1 MDKRANGQPLV
12 FKWKQSMSEMD
23 DLAAFA
29 VLIEAGSFTVAAEQL
44 GCSKGQLS
52 KRISQLEAG
61 YSVVLLHRTTRKL
74 SLTAAGAALLPQ
86 AQALV
91 VQVER
96 ARQALARLKDDLA
109 GPVRMTVPVS
119 LGETFFDGLLLEF
132 SEHYPQVQ
140 IELELNNS
148 YRDLARDGFDLGVR
162 LGAVENERLVAK
174 PLLAWHEMT
183 CASPAYLEQHG
194 EPLTPADLASHTCL
208 LNSHYS
214 GREEWLYH
222 QQHELLRV
230 RVSGTFASNHYN
242 LLKKAAL
249 VGAGIARLPSYVLP
263 AELADGRLRWLLR
276 DYQTR
281 SLPMYLVHP
290 YQGGLPRR
298 TQVLADYLVD
308 WFKRSGE
315 ALDRL

>member
-1 MDKRANGQPLV
+1 
-12 FKWKQSMSEMD
+12 MSEMD

-29 VLIEAGSFTVAAEQL
+29 VLIEAGSFTLAAQQL

-52 KRISQLEAG
+52 KRISLLETRF
-61 YSVVLLHRTTRKL
+61 SVVLLQRTTRRL

-96 ARQALARLKDDLA
+96 ARQALARLKDDMA

-132 SEHYPQVQ
+132 SGKYPEVQ
-140 IELELNNS
+140 IELDLSNN
-148 YRDLARDGFDLGVR
+148 YRDLSRDGFDLAVR
-162 LGAVENERLVAK
+162 SEVGNDERLVAR

-183 CASPAYLEQHG
+183 CASPAYLEQYG
-194 EPLTPADLASHTCL
+194 EPLTPQALAEHRCL

-230 RVSGTFASNHYN
+230 RVSGPFASNHYS

-249 VGAGIARLPSYVLP
+249 AGAGIARLPSYLLQ

-281 SLPMYLVHP
+281 RMPMYLVHP
-290 YQGGLPRR
+290 YQGGLPKR
-298 TQVLADYLVD
+298 TQVLADYLIG

-315 ALDRL
+315 ALDRLQHTT

>member
-1 MDKRANGQPLV
+1 
-12 FKWKQSMSEMD
+12 MSEMD

-29 VLIEAGSFTVAAEQL
+29 ILIEAGSFTLAAQQL

-52 KRISQLEAG
+52 KRISQLESRF
-61 YSVVLLHRTTRKL
+61 SVVLLQRTTRRL

-96 ARQALARLKDDLA
+96 ARQALARLKDDMA

-132 SEHYPQVQ
+132 SGKYPEVQ
-140 IELELNNS
+140 IELDLSNN
-148 YRDLARDGFDLGVR
+148 YCDLTRDGFDLAVR
-162 LGAVENERLVAK
+162 SEVGNDERLVAR

-183 CASPAYLEQHG
+183 CASPAYLEQYG
-194 EPLTPADLASHTCL
+194 EPMTPQALADHRCL

-230 RVSGTFASNHYN
+230 RVSGPFASNHYS

-249 VGAGIARLPSYVLP
+249 ASAGIARLPSYLLQ

-281 SLPMYLVHP
+281 RMPMYLVHP
-290 YQGGLPRR
+290 YQGGLPKR
-298 TQVLADYLVD
+298 TQVLADYLID

-315 ALDRL
+315 ALDRLR

>member
-1 MDKRANGQPLV
+1 
-12 FKWKQSMSEMD
+12 MD

-29 VLIEAGSFTVAAEQL
+29 VLVEAGSFTLAAQQL

-52 KRISQLEAG
+52 KRISQLEAQFA
-61 YSVVLLHRTTRKL
+61 VVLLHRTTRRL

-96 ARQALARLKDDLA
+96 AHQALARLKDDIA

-132 SEHYPQVQ
+132 SRDYPDVQ
-140 IELELNNS
+140 IELDLNNGF
-148 YRDLARDGFDLGVR
+148 RDLAREGFDLAIRTEVGSD
-162 LGAVENERLVAK
+162 ERLVSR
-174 PLLAWHEMT
+174 PLLVMTELT
-183 CASPAYLEQHG
+183 CASPAYLERHG
-194 EPLTPADLASHTCL
+194 EPRTPQELSSHRCL

-214 GREEWLYH
+214 GREEWQYH
-222 QQHELLRV
+222 REHELLRV
-230 RVSGTFASNHYN
+230 RVGGPFASNHYS

-276 DYQTR
+276 DYRTR
-281 SLPMYLVHP
+281 DMPLYLVHP

-298 TQVLADYLVD
+298 TQVLADYLIG

-315 ALDRL
+315 ALDRLQR

>member
-1 MDKRANGQPLV
+1 
-12 FKWKQSMSEMD
+12 MSEMD

-29 VLIEAGSFTVAAEQL
+29 ILIEAGSFTLAAQQL

-52 KRISQLEAG
+52 KRISQLESRF
-61 YSVVLLHRTTRKL
+61 SVVLLQRTTRRL

-96 ARQALARLKDDLA
+96 ARQALARLKDDMA

-132 SEHYPQVQ
+132 SGKYPEVQ
-140 IELELNNS
+140 IELDLSNN
-148 YRDLARDGFDLGVR
+148 YRDLSRDGFDLAVR
-162 LGAVENERLVAK
+162 SEVGNDERLVAR

-183 CASPAYLEQHG
+183 CASPAYLEQYG
-194 EPLTPADLASHTCL
+194 EPLTPQALAEHRCL

-230 RVSGTFASNHYN
+230 RVSGPFASNHYS

-249 VGAGIARLPSYVLP
+249 AGAGIARLPSYLLQ

-281 SLPMYLVHP
+281 RMPMYLVHP
-290 YQGGLPRR
+290 YQGGLPKR
-298 TQVLADYLVD
+298 TQVLADYLIG

-315 ALDRL
+315 ALDRLQHTT

>member
-1 MDKRANGQPLV
+1 
-12 FKWKQSMSEMD
+12 MSEMD

-29 VLIEAGSFTVAAEQL
+29 VLIEAGSFTLAAQQL

-52 KRISQLEAG
+52 KRISQLEAQFG
-61 YSVVLLHRTTRKL
+61 VVLLQRTTRRL

-96 ARQALARLKDDLA
+96 ARQALARLKDDMA

-132 SEHYPQVQ
+132 SGQYPEVQ

-148 YRDLARDGFDLGVR
+148 YRDLARDGFDLAIRAEV
-162 LGAVENERLVAK
+162 ANDDRLVAK

-183 CASPAYLEQHG
+183 CASPAYLERFG
-194 EPLTPADLASHTCL
+194 EPATPQSLAEHRCL

-230 RVSGTFASNHYN
+230 RVSGPFASNHYS

-249 VGAGIARLPSYVLP
+249 SGAGIARLPSYLLQT
-263 AELADGRLRWLLR
+263 ELADGRLRWLLR

-281 SLPMYLVHP
+281 RMPMYLVHP
-290 YQGGLPRR
+290 YQGGLPKR
-298 TQVLADYLVD
+298 TQVLADYLMG

-315 ALDRL
+315 ALDRLQR

>member
-1 MDKRANGQPLV
+1 
-12 FKWKQSMSEMD
+12 MSEMD

-29 VLIEAGSFTVAAEQL
+29 VLMEAGSFTLAAQQL

-52 KRISQLEAG
+52 KRISLLESRF
-61 YSVVLLHRTTRKL
+61 SVVLLQRTTRRL

-86 AQALV
+86 AQALL

-96 ARQALARLKDDLA
+96 ARQALARLKDDIS

-119 LGETFFDGLLLEF
+119 LGETFFEGLLLEF
-132 SEHYPQVQ
+132 AGTYPDVQ
-140 IELELNNS
+140 IELELYNG
-148 YRDLARDGFDLGVR
+148 YRDLTRDGFDLAIR
-162 LGAVENERLVAK
+162 SDAAIDERLVAR

-183 CASPAYLEQHG
+183 CASPAYLDQYG
-194 EPLTPADLASHTCL
+194 EPETPQALAEHRCL

-230 RVSGTFASNHYN
+230 RVSGPFASNHYS

-249 VGAGIARLPSYVLP
+249 AGAGIARLPSYLLHE
-263 AELADGRLRWLLR
+263 ELADGRLRWLLR

-281 SLPMYLVHP
+281 RMPMYLVHP
-290 YQGGLPRR
+290 YQGGLPKR
-298 TQVLADYLVD
+298 TQVLADYLID

-315 ALDRL
+315 ALDRLQR

>member
-1 MDKRANGQPLV
+1 
-12 FKWKQSMSEMD
+12 MSEMD

-29 VLIEAGSFTVAAEQL
+29 VLIEAGSFTLAAQQL

-52 KRISQLEAG
+52 KRISQLEAQFG
-61 YSVVLLHRTTRKL
+61 VVLLQRTTRRL

-96 ARQALARLKDDLA
+96 ARQALARLKDDMA

-132 SEHYPQVQ
+132 SGQYPEVQ

-148 YRDLARDGFDLGVR
+148 YRDLSRDGFDLAIRAEV
-162 LGAVENERLVAK
+162 ANDDRLVAK

-183 CASPAYLEQHG
+183 CASPAYLERFG
-194 EPLTPADLASHTCL
+194 EPATPHALAEHRCL

-230 RVSGTFASNHYN
+230 RVSGPFASNHYS

-249 VGAGIARLPSYVLP
+249 SGAGIARLPSYLLQ

-281 SLPMYLVHP
+281 RMPMYLVHS
-290 YQGGLPRR
+290 YQGGLPKR
-298 TQVLADYLVD
+298 TQVLADYLMG

-315 ALDRL
+315 ALDRLQR

>member
-1 MDKRANGQPLV
+1 
-12 FKWKQSMSEMD
+12 MSEMD

-29 VLIEAGSFTVAAEQL
+29 VLIEAGSFTLAAQQL

-52 KRISQLEAG
+52 KRISLLESRF
-61 YSVVLLHRTTRKL
+61 SVVLLQRTTRRL

-96 ARQALARLKDDLA
+96 ARQALARLKDDMA

-119 LGETFFDGLLLEF
+119 LGETFFDGLLMEF
-132 SEHYPQVQ
+132 SHQYPQVQ
-140 IELELNNS
+140 IELDLSND
-148 YRDLARDGFDLGVR
+148 YRDLSREGFDLAVR
-162 LGAVENERLVAK
+162 SEVGNDERLVAR
-174 PLLAWHEMT
+174 PLLAWHELT

-194 EPLTPADLASHTCL
+194 EPLTPQALAAHHCL

-230 RVSGTFASNHYN
+230 RVSGPFASNHYS

-249 VGAGIARLPSYVLP
+249 AGAGIARLPSYLLQ

-276 DYQTR
+276 DFQTR
-281 SLPMYLVHP
+281 RMPMYLVHP
-290 YQGGLPRR
+290 YQGGLPKR
-298 TQVLADYLVD
+298 TQVLADYLIG

>member
-1 MDKRANGQPLV
+1 
-12 FKWKQSMSEMD
+12 MSEMD

-29 VLIEAGSFTVAAEQL
+29 VLVEAGSFTLAAQQL

-52 KRISQLEAG
+52 KRISLLEAQF
-61 YSVVLLHRTTRKL
+61 SVVLLQRTTRRL

-96 ARQALARLKDDLA
+96 ARQALARLKDDMA

-132 SEHYPQVQ
+132 SSQYPEVQ
-140 IELELNNS
+140 IELDLSNN
-148 YRDLARDGFDLGVR
+148 YRDLSRDGFDLAVR
-162 LGAVENERLVAK
+162 SDVANDERLVAR

-183 CASPAYLEQHG
+183 CASPAYLEQYG
-194 EPLTPADLASHTCL
+194 EPLTPQALAEHRCL

-230 RVSGTFASNHYN
+230 RVSGPFASNHYS

-249 VGAGIARLPSYVLP
+249 SGAGIARLPSYLLQS
-263 AELADGRLRWLLR
+263 ELADGRLRWLLR

-281 SLPMYLVHP
+281 RMPMYLVHP
-290 YQGGLPRR
+290 YQGGLPKR
-298 TQVLADYLVD
+298 TQVLADYLMG

-315 ALDRL
+315 ALDRLQR

>member
-1 MDKRANGQPLV
+1 
-12 FKWKQSMSEMD
+12 MSEMD

-29 VLIEAGSFTVAAEQL
+29 VLVEAGSFTLAAEQL

-52 KRISQLEAG
+52 KRISQLEAQF
-61 YSVVLLHRTTRKL
+61 SVVLLHRTTRKL

-91 VQVER
+91 AQLER

-132 SEHYPQVQ
+132 TQQYPQVQ

-162 LGAVENERLVAK
+162 MGAMDNERLVAK

-194 EPLTPADLASHTCL
+194 EPLTPADLAAHTCL

-281 SLPMYLVHP
+281 SMPMYLVHP

-308 WFKRSGE
+308 WFRRSGE
-315 ALDRL
+315 TLDRLQR